1 MNPVEIDQA
10 VPEFSATA
18 TGNQIVRLAD
28 FRGRNLILYFYP
40 KDNTPGCTLEG
51 QQFRDRYAEFR
62 ALSTE
67 VLGVSRD
74 SLLTHERF
82 RSKHDFPFALISDKD
97 ATLCKLFNVIKPK
110 KLYGKESMGVERSTF
125 LIDKNGILRHEWRK
139 VKVSGHVEAVL
150 VALKQL
156 S

>member
-1 MNPVEIDQA
+1 L
-10 VPEFSATA
+10 
-18 TGNQIVRLAD
+18 QISGEV
-28 FRGRNLILYFYP
+28 IWYF
-40 KDNTPGCTLEG
+40 TSTLKIIPRVVLLRA
-51 QQFRDRYAEFR
+51 QFRDRYAEFR

-67 VLGVSRD
+67 ILGVSRD

-82 RSKHDFPFALISDKD
+82 RSEHDFPFPLISDKD

-110 KLYGKESMGVERSTF
+110 KLYGKESMGIERSTF
-125 LIDKNGILRHEWRK
+125 LIDKNGILRREWRK
-139 VKVSGHVEAVL
+139 VKVSGHVDSVL

>member
-18 TGNQIVRLAD
+18 TGNQTVRLAD
-28 FRGRNLILYFYP
+28 FRGRNLVLYFYP

-82 RSKHDFPFALISDKD
+82 RSKHDFPFPLISDKD
-97 ATLCKLFNVIKPK
+97 AILCRLFNVIKPK

-125 LIDKNGILRHEWRK
+125 LIDKNGILRREWRK